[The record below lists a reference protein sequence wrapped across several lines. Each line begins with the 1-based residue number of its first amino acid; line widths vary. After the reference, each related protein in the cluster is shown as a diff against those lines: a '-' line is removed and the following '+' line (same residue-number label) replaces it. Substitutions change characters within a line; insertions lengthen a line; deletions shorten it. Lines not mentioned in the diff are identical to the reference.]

1 MSSQNEISPLQF
13 KTEVEKIYNGQ
24 HPLKDFD
31 FEHKSSEIEKVLE
44 MAKNMIAPKPMIHGM
59 HCSNCSHKMHCKSI
73 KCPNCFKEQRKRKRQ
88 GLAIPAVPQPAAEV
102 EPEDPHLHQ
111 LYLEQEELSKK
122 NSGKNQT
129 EATMAAC
136 AAIGNEIHQYQ
147 REVEAVREHIE
158 DIDRQVEEQ
167 FEREEEE
174 RQRYWAQPKMKLL
187 LDQMAKRDRELCRR
201 EDLTEEQRQMEDK
214 EASDKEDTRRQK
226 LAEERQKLA
235 EERRKMPKE
244 ERRKLNL
251 SHFFTNC

>member
-59 HCSNCSHKMHCKSI
+59 YCSNCSHKMHCKSI

-129 EATMAAC
+129 EATMAAHE
-136 AAIGNEIHQYQ
+136 AIDYEIYQYQ
-147 REVEAVREHIE
+147 LHVEAERAHIE
-158 DIDRQVEEQ
+158 YIDRQVEEQ
-167 FEREEEE
+167 FDEEE
-174 RQRYWAQPKMKLL
+174 YWAQPKMKLL

-244 ERRKLNL
+244 ERRMLNMCQ
-251 SHFFTNC
+251 FFTNC